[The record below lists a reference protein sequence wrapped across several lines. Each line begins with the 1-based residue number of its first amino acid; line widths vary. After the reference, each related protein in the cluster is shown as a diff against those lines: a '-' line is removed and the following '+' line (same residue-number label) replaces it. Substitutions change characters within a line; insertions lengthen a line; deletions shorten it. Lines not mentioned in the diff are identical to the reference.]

1 MSQNLSVRI
10 ASIYKSRKNVLEI
23 MDKQQGYNVEDYDNF
38 SVNEIYAMNA
48 NNQLDML
55 IKKKDDENVKMYIRY
70 VNDRLNITEII
81 DDLFNV
87 EQILSKEDT
96 LFIIAKDD
104 MNDTTMKELIHIWER
119 DKIFVVVQS
128 IERLRYNILN
138 HELQPKFKVLTDA
151 EKEEV
156 KKQYNIANDKQFP
169 EISRFDAAAQLIGI
183 RPGQVCEILR
193 PSKTAIH
200 SKYYRICV

>member
-55 IKKKDDENVKMYIRY
+55 IKKKDNENIKMYIRY
-70 VNDRLNITEII
+70 VNDRLNINEII

-87 EQILSKEDT
+87 EQILTKEDT

-104 MNDTTMKELIHIWER
+104 MNETTMKELIHIWER

-138 HELQPKFKVLTDA
+138 HDLQPKFRVLTDT

>member
-55 IKKKDDENVKMYIRY
+55 IKKKDNENIKMYIRY
-70 VNDRLNITEII
+70 VNDRLNINEII

-87 EQILSKEDT
+87 EQILTKEDT

-104 MNDTTMKELIHIWER
+104 MNETTMKELIHIWER

-138 HELQPKFKVLTDA
+138 HDLQPKFRVLTDI